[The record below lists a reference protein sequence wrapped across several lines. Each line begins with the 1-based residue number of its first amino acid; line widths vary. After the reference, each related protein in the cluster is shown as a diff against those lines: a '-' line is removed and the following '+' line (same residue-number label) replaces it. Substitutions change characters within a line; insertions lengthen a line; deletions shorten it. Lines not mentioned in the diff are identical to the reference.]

1 MNLILASVVLHE
13 HLVNLDAKKN
23 SPKLSI
29 TESSKEKYKLKNGTP

>member
-13 HLVNLDAKKN
+13 HLVNLDAKN